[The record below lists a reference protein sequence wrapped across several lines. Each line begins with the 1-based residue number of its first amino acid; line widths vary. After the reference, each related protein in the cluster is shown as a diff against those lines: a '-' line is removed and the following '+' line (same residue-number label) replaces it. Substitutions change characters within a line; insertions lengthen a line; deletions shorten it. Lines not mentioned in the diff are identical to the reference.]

1 MKQRIA
7 ILSLG
12 LALAA
17 CSTADNAANLS
28 AYYAA
33 TQGLNQGALK
43 TALYEI
49 IKNPRVV
56 GYDNL
61 WQYFPQTDRKA
72 DGTVWDMYSNNTYY
86 FPDDGTSTATG
97 MDKEHAF
104 PKSWWTSDFKA
115 DYFDCYSDLFN
126 LNPADAAANQQIK
139 SALPMAEIDINVT
152 ADNGVIRKGTS
163 TLHGAYPT
171 SQPHT
176 AWEPADEYKGDF
188 ARTYMYVVTCYEFIS
203 YASNSNGPAWSSTL
217 GATQQI
223 TWNSKETYPLLTDW
237 TAAMLLEWHHNDP
250 VSDKELK
257 RNEVIYGIQGNRN
270 PFIDCPA
277 FADYIWGD
285 KKDEPFDIALI
296 TGKAFF
302 SMPQN
307 GETYAFKGDS
317 INRQQNLKMQFRA
330 NNVSKPIAINIVG
343 NTKGEFT
350 LSKTTLTAAEA
361 TNGAILTLGYTS
373 SVPARDTVQLQL
385 VSDELDAPVV
395 ITLTAEAF
403 DTFRVLDPNVTENT
417 LTLRWTASADADRYA
432 ISVFQPRDTGEMA
445 WLNILDE
452 EFVWQNLP
460 DTWSYSVNSK
470 GTRVGVEINQQNYV
484 KLASGSYD
492 GFVQTP
498 ALHVGDT
505 VIVSTR
511 AAQYNNNSTANVSL
525 TIAANDADIA
535 THTITSDFQ
544 TFIDTII
551 TTQPTLAFRFTA
563 KKGKQVW
570 LDAVRID
577 THTGIESQVLIRD
590 EFPATT
596 TDTHYTVSD
605 LVTDEH
611 YWYTIQP
618 QGGTYE
624 TIYGPFEVVIT
635 PTAVKR
641 LPAGNIIWSVGQ
653 DVLHLEQLP
662 THADITLYDLA
673 GHTLFTVR
681 KNTNYALDIPLQR
694 SGIFILQI
702 AGRKPTKI
710 LKMP

>member
-7 ILSLG
+7 ILFFG
-12 LALAA
+12 LILAA
-17 CSTADNAANLS
+17 CSTADNTESLS
-28 AYYAA
+28 AYYAT
-33 TQGLNQGALK
+33 TQGLNQGELK
-43 TALYEI
+43 TALYNI

-72 DGTVWDMYSNNTYY
+72 DGTVWDMYSDNTYY
-86 FPDDGTSTATG
+86 FPDDGTSAATG

-139 SALPMAEIDINVT
+139 SALPMAEIDISVT
-152 ADNGVIRKGTS
+152 ADNGVVRKGTS
-163 TLHGAYPT
+163 TLHGAYPE

-203 YASNSNGPAWSSTL
+203 YASNSNGPAWSSTS
-217 GATQQI
+217 GASTQI
-223 TWNSKETYPLLTDW
+223 TWNSSDTYPLLTDW
-237 TAAMLLEWHHNDP
+237 TAQMLLEWHHNDP
-250 VSDKELK
+250 VSEKELN
-257 RNEVIYGIQGNRN
+257 RNEIIYSIQGNRN
-270 PFIDCPA
+270 PFIDCPD

-285 KKDEPFDIALI
+285 KKNEPFDIALI

-302 SMPQN
+302 SMPKN
-307 GETYAFKGDS
+307 GEKYAFKGDS
-317 INRQQNLKMQFRA
+317 INTTQRLKMQFRA
-330 NNVSKPIAINIVG
+330 NNVSQPIALQIVG
-343 NTKGEFT
+343 TSKGQFS
-350 LSKTTLTAAEA
+350 LPQSSLTAAEA
-361 TNGAILTLGYTS
+361 TNGAILTLEYTS
-373 SVPARDTVQLQL
+373 SIPARDTVQLYL
-385 VSDELDAPVV
+385 VSDELAAPVV

-403 DTFRVLDPNVTENT
+403 DTFRVLEPIITDNAF
-417 LTLRWTASADADRYA
+417 TLRWTASADADRYA

-445 WLNILDE
+445 WINILDE
-452 EFVWQNLP
+452 EFVWQSVP

-470 GTRVGVEINQQNYV
+470 GTCVGVELNQKYV

-492 GFVQTP
+492 GFIQTP
-498 ALHVGDT
+498 PLSVGDT
-505 VIVSTR
+505 VIISTC

-525 TIAANDADIA
+525 TIAANEIDIVE
-535 THTITSDFQ
+535 HQITADFQ
-544 TFIDTII
+544 IFTDTII
-551 TTQPTLAFRFTA
+551 ATQPTLTFRFTA

-577 THTGIESQVLIRD
+577 THAAIESQVLIRD

-596 TDTHYTVSD
+596 TDTHYTVSN

-618 QGGTYE
+618 QGGTYD
-624 TIYGPFEVVIT
+624 TTFGPFEVVVT
-635 PTAVKR
+635 PTAIKQ
-641 LPAGNIIWSVGQ
+641 LQAGSIMWSIGH

-662 THADITLYDLA
+662 AHTDIMLYDLA
-673 GHTLFTVR
+673 GHIIYTMR
-681 KNTNYALDIPLQR
+681 KNTNYALDIPLKA
-694 SGIFILQI
+694 SGIFILHITGCQ
-702 AGRKPTKI
+702 PTKI
-710 LKMP
+710 LKTP

>member
-17 CSTADNAANLS
+17 CSTADNAESLS

-43 TALYEI
+43 TALYDI

-104 PKSWWTSDFKA
+104 PKSWWSSGVNSNK
-115 DYFDCYSDLFN
+115 YGCYSDLFN
-126 LNPADAAANQQIK
+126 LNPADAKANQSGK
-139 SALPMAEIDINVT
+139 SNWTMGLVDTT
-152 ADNGVIRKGTS
+152 ANILFNNGVVKSGYDKNGYRV
-163 TLHGAYPT
+163 
-171 SQPHT
+171 
-176 AWEPADEYKGDF
+176 WEPGNEYKGDF

-203 YASNSNGPAWSSTL
+203 TAGTNGTPTWSSD
-217 GATQQI
+217 AQRQI
-223 TWNSKETYPLLTDW
+223 LWNSKDTYPIFTESSIQL
-237 TAAMLLEWHHNDP
+237 LLEWHHNDP
-250 VSDKELK
+250 VSEKELK
-257 RNEVIYGIQGNRN
+257 RNEIIYGIQGNRN

-317 INRQQNLKMQFRA
+317 INQQQRLKMQFRA
-330 NNVSKPIAINIVG
+330 NNVSKPITLSVVG
-343 NTKGEFT
+343 TPKGQFT
-350 LSKTTLTAAEA
+350 LSQTTLTAAEA
-361 TNGAILTLGYTS
+361 TNGTILTLGYTS

-403 DTFRVLDPNVTENT
+403 DTFRVLEPAVTENT
-417 LTLRWTASADADRYA
+417 LTLRWAASADADRYA

-460 DTWSYSVNSK
+460 NTWSYSVNSK
-470 GTRVGVEINQQNYV
+470 GTRVGVEIEQQNYV

-498 ALHVGDT
+498 ALSVGDT
-505 VIVSTR
+505 VIVSSR
-511 AAQYNNNSTANVSL
+511 AAQYNNNSAANVSL
-525 TIAANDADIA
+525 TIAANEVDIA

-544 TFIDTII
+544 TFTDTII
-551 TTQPTLAFRFTA
+551 ATQPTLTIRFTA

-577 THTGIESQVLIRD
+577 THIGVESQVLIRD
-590 EFPATT
+590 EFPTTT

-618 QGGTYE
+618 QGGAYE

-635 PTAVKR
+635 PTATKR
-641 LPAGNIIWSVGQ
+641 IQAGNIIWSVGR

-662 THADITLYDLA
+662 AHADITLYDLA
-673 GHTLFTVR
+673 GHTLFTIR
-681 KNTNYALDIPLQR
+681 KNANYALDIPLQR

-702 AGRKPTKI
+702 AGCRPIKI

>member
-1 MKQRIA
+1 MNCSTKTAMKQRIA

-104 PKSWWTSDFKA
+104 PKSWWSSGVNSNK
-115 DYFDCYSDLFN
+115 YDCYSDLFN
-126 LNPADAAANQQIK
+126 LNPADAKANQSGK
-139 SALPMAEIDINVT
+139 SNWTMGLVDTT
-152 ADNGVIRKGTS
+152 ANILFNNGIVKSGYDKNGYRV
-163 TLHGAYPT
+163 
-171 SQPHT
+171 
-176 AWEPADEYKGDF
+176 WEPGNEYKGDF

-203 YASNSNGPAWSSTL
+203 TAGTNGTPTWSSD
-217 GATQQI
+217 AQRQI
-223 TWNSKETYPLLTDW
+223 LWNSKDTYPIFTESSIQL
-237 TAAMLLEWHHNDP
+237 LLEWHHNDP
-250 VSDKELK
+250 VSEKELK
-257 RNEVIYGIQGNRN
+257 RNEIIYGIQGNRN
-270 PFIDCPA
+270 PFIDCSA

-403 DTFRVLDPNVTENT
+403 DTFRVLDPDVTENT

-525 TIAANDADIA
+525 TIAANDTDIA
-535 THTITSDFQ
+535 THAITSDFQ

-641 LPAGNIIWSVGQ
+641 LPAGNIIWSVGR

-662 THADITLYDLA
+662 AHADITLYDLA

-681 KNTNYALDIPLQR
+681 KNTNYALDIPLTT

>member
-1 MKQRIA
+1 M
-7 ILSLG
+7 
-12 LALAA
+12 
-17 CSTADNAANLS
+17 
-28 AYYAA
+28 
-33 TQGLNQGALK
+33 
-43 TALYEI
+43 YEI

-104 PKSWWTSDFKA
+104 PKSWWSSGVNSNK
-115 DYFDCYSDLFN
+115 YDCYSDLFN
-126 LNPADAAANQQIK
+126 LNPADAKANQSGK
-139 SALPMAEIDINVT
+139 SNWTMGLVDTT
-152 ADNGVIRKGTS
+152 ANILFNNGIVKSGYDKNGYRV
-163 TLHGAYPT
+163 
-171 SQPHT
+171 
-176 AWEPADEYKGDF
+176 WEPGNEYKGDF

-203 YASNSNGPAWSSTL
+203 TAGTNGTPTWSSD
-217 GATQQI
+217 AQRQI
-223 TWNSKETYPLLTDW
+223 LWNSKDTYPIFTESSIQL
-237 TAAMLLEWHHNDP
+237 LLEWHHNDP
-250 VSDKELK
+250 VSEKELK
-257 RNEVIYGIQGNRN
+257 RNEIIYGIQGNRN

-403 DTFRVLDPNVTENT
+403 DTFRVLDPDVTENT

-525 TIAANDADIA
+525 TIAANDTDIA
-535 THTITSDFQ
+535 THAITSDFQ

-641 LPAGNIIWSVGQ
+641 LPAGNIIWSVGR

-662 THADITLYDLA
+662 AHADITLYDLA

-681 KNTNYALDIPLQR
+681 KNTNYALDIPLTT

>member
-17 CSTADNAANLS
+17 CSTADNAESLS

-104 PKSWWTSDFKA
+104 PKSWWSSGVNSNK
-115 DYFDCYSDLFN
+115 YDCYSDLFN
-126 LNPADAAANQQIK
+126 LNPADAKANQSGK
-139 SALPMAEIDINVT
+139 SNWTMGLVDTT
-152 ADNGVIRKGTS
+152 ANILFNNGIVKSGYDKNGYRV
-163 TLHGAYPT
+163 
-171 SQPHT
+171 
-176 AWEPADEYKGDF
+176 WEPGNEYKGDF

-203 YASNSNGPAWSSTL
+203 TAGTNGTPTWSSD
-217 GATQQI
+217 AQRQI
-223 TWNSKETYPLLTDW
+223 LWNSKDTYPIFTESSIQL
-237 TAAMLLEWHHNDP
+237 LLEWHHNDP

-403 DTFRVLDPNVTENT
+403 DTFRVLDPDVTENT

-470 GTRVGVEINQQNYV
+470 GTRVGVEIEQQNYV

-525 TIAANDADIA
+525 TIAANDTDIA
-535 THTITSDFQ
+535 THAITSDFQ
-544 TFIDTII
+544 SFIDTII

-641 LPAGNIIWSVGQ
+641 LPAGNIIWSVER

-681 KNTNYALDIPLQR
+681 KNTNYALDIPLTT